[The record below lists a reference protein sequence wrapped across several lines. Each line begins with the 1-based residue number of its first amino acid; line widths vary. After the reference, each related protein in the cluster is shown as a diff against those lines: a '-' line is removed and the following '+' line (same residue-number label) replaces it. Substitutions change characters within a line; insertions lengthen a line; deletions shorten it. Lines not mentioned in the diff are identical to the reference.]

1 MPSLRPPAFKAI
13 LSSKI
18 FFVLGILV
26 VAGIIFAVSKISYRN
41 YETERDISQLQ
52 QQLAQLEGDRKRL
65 EELAAFFETDYFA
78 EREARMKLGMQ
89 KDGEQATVIQRPAV
103 NETRTEATN
112 QEQNKS
118 TQSEEEISSDKKNN
132 SRAWWNYFFGME

>member
-1 MPSLRPPAFKAI
+1 ML
-13 LSSKI
+13 
-18 FFVLGILV
+18 
-26 VAGIIFAVSKISYRN
+26 AGIIFAVSKISYRN

-89 KDGEQATVIQRPAV
+89 KDGEQATVIQRSVV
-103 NETRTEATN
+103 NETRTEPTN
-112 QEQNKS
+112 PEQKKS
-118 TQSEEEISSDKKNN
+118 TQSDEEISSDKKNN